1 MPRVRW
7 PIEEGVRVDRG
18 HLQGVGFLPHRFA
31 VGFLLERA
39 RRGGGRFGFERF
51 GRGLWVGRGG
61 RFGRLG
67 RDERFVELVVRV
79 VDVVVFLIF
88 VLLVFVL
95 LIVVRFVEAGGLC
108 GRVLTVLFGAT
119 RPQP

>member
-7 PIEEGVRVDRG
+7 PVEEGVRVDRG

-79 VDVVVFLIF
+79 VDVVVFLTF
-88 VLLVFVL
+88 VLLVFV
-95 LIVVRFVEAGGLC
+95 VRFVESGDLC